1 MSKTAR
7 GKLGL
12 SPRLCLRLAEPSD
25 IRDLESLFEGLVGF
39 SKRGRTEE
47 ILKAIEHKEIVVA
60 STPTAPSSTATE
72 HLVGFV
78 HGIIHNDPISAG
90 PLLYITALFVK
101 HGFRRQG
108 IGYSLL
114 DAIIRRSVR
123 YWSIEGVE
131 VATALSGALGFYKRL
146 GFTQFKADFGEILV
160 QVEPKTFWAKRY
172 SRPKFKGMFH
182 GQEPRA

>member
-7 GKLGL
+7 GQNGL
-12 SPRLCLRLAEPSD
+12 SPRLCLRLAEPND
-25 IRDLESLFEGLVGF
+25 IRDLELLFEGLVGF
-39 SKRGRTEE
+39 PKRGRTEE
-47 ILKAIEHKEIVVA
+47 ALKAIKHKEIIVATIPVA
-60 STPTAPSSTATE
+60 SSSREAE
-72 HLVGFV
+72 HLVGVV

-131 VATALSGALGFYKRL
+131 VSTALNGALRFYKRL

-160 QVEPKTFWAKRY
+160 QIEPKTFWAKRY
-172 SRPKFKGMFH
+172 SRPKFKGTFH
-182 GQEPRA
+182 RQEPRA